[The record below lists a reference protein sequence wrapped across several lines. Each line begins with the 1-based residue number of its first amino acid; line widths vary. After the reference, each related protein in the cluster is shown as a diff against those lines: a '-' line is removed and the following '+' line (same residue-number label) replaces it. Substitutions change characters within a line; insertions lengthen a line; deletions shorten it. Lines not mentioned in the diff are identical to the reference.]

1 MFKSTQFIAS
11 AVAASLLVFTQVAS
25 AHPGH
30 EGHGLAPQA
39 PLGSI
44 TVITLAAHIAAAGV
58 WVMARRAQ
66 KKRR

>member
-11 AVAASLLVFTQVAS
+11 AAAGLVLVLAQVAS

-30 EGHGLAPQA
+30 VGHGLAPQA

-44 TVITLAAHIAAAGV
+44 TVITLAAHVAAVSV
-58 WVMARRAQ
+58 WLLARRAH